1 MDERFIRAF
10 TDPSAHITIL
20 GRLVSPFCLRHRV
33 HLTALNSPFVKG
45 GDIRALDILVAVKV
59 CAGEPIGKLT
69 NKELGELIELN
80 EHETKMGVAA
90 LNFQH
95 HMLEANGP
103 KFWQKE
109 GRAGS
114 NGVPWIL
121 NIIATLVANGI
132 EESRAWTMPECQA
145 IWLSTAFATMK
156 GADLK
161 VLTSE
166 DEHIQAN
173 FQKILNRN

>member
-10 TDPSAHITIL
+10 TDPAAQNTIL

-59 CAGEPIGKLT
+59 MAGEPIGKLT
-69 NKELGELIELN
+69 NRELGEIMELN
-80 EHETKMGVAA
+80 HDYDKMRAAA
-90 LNFQH
+90 LNINN

-103 KFWQKE
+103 KFWQKD
-109 GRAGS
+109 GKAGN

-121 NIIATLVANGI
+121 NIIATLVSNGI
-132 EESRAWTMPECQA
+132 DETRAWTMPECQA
-145 IWLSTAFATMK
+145 IWMSTAFATMK

-161 VLTSE
+161 VLTTE
-166 DEHIQAN
+166 DEEIQAN

>member
-10 TDPSAHITIL
+10 TDPAQAIVL

-33 HLTALNSPFVKG
+33 HLTALGSPFVKG
-45 GDIRALDILVAVKV
+45 GDIRALDVLVAVKV
-59 CAGEPIGKLT
+59 CAGETIGKLT
-69 NKELGELIELN
+69 NKELGEVIELN
-80 EHETKMGVAA
+80 DDDNKMRVAA
-90 LNFQH
+90 LNFH
-95 HMLEANGP
+95 NHMLEPNGP
-103 KFWQKE
+103 KFWQKD

-114 NGVPWIL
+114 TGIPWVL
-121 NIIATLVANGI
+121 NIIATLVSNGI

-145 IWLSTAFATMK
+145 IWLSTAFAAMK

-166 DEHIQAN
+166 DEYTQAN
-173 FQKILNRN
+173 FDKILNRN

>member
-1 MDERFIRAF
+1 MDDRFIRAF
-10 TDPSAHITIL
+10 TDPSAQVTIL

-33 HLTALNSPFVKG
+33 HLYALNSPFVKG
-45 GDIRALDILVAVKV
+45 GDIRALDVLVAVKV

-80 EHETKMGVAA
+80 EHETKMGVAV

-95 HMLEANGP
+95 HMLEANSP

-109 GRAGS
+109 GKAGS

>member
-10 TDPSAHITIL
+10 TDPSAQVTIL

-59 CAGEPIGKLT
+59 CAGEPIGTLT

-95 HMLEANGP
+95 HMLEINGP
-103 KFWQKE
+103 KFWKKE
-109 GRAGS
+109 GKAGS
-114 NGVPWIL
+114 TGIPWIL
-121 NIIATLVANGI
+121 NIIATLVSNGI

-145 IWLSTAFATMK
+145 IWLSTAFAAMK

-166 DEHIQAN
+166 DEYIQAN
-173 FQKILNRN
+173 FNKILNRN